1 MRGDDYG
8 NDNCEITIFIMF
20 IIACYVIIKDTK
32 LGKVGC
38 NSCHKC
44 QKNNICQDN
53 KLLKD
58 YYYDKK

>member
-1 MRGDDYG
+1 MIMATIIVS
-8 NDNCEITIFIMF
+8 ITIFIMF

>member
-1 MRGDDYG
+1 M
-8 NDNCEITIFIMF
+8 ITIIVSIIIFIMF
-20 IIACYVIIKDTK
+20 IIACYVMIKDTK
-32 LGKVGC
+32 LKKMGC

-58 YYYDKK
+58 YCCDKK

>member
-1 MRGDDYG
+1 MTT
-8 NDNCEITIFIMF
+8 IIVSIIIFIMF

-32 LGKVGC
+32 LKKTGC

-44 QKNNICQDN
+44 QKNNISQDN

>member
-1 MRGDDYG
+1 
-8 NDNCEITIFIMF
+8 MF

-32 LGKVGC
+32 LKKTGC